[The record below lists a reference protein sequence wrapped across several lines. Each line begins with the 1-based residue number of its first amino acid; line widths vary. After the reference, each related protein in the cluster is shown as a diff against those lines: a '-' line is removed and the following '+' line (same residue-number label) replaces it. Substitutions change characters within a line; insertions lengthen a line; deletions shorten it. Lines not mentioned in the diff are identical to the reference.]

1 MKKKWYLYSISFFHS
16 NGNGCVQIWR
26 DEKINSFEQF
36 EIVRDFICKKNNLE
50 NVAIINI
57 MLICKERR

>member
-1 MKKKWYLYSISFFHS
+1 MRRKWYLYAISFFHKC
-16 NGNGCVQIWR
+16 GNGCVQIWR
-26 DEKINSFEQF
+26 DHKINTFEEF
-36 EIVRDFICKKNNLE
+36 RKVIDFIASENNLE